1 MTFKYVIY
9 KMRGGVEGC
18 EGPRVIWTVDLPRIP
33 CSVQAIR
40 IYIEAENR
48 SAKPKSRD
56 CCSWM
61 SKCTG
66 LYHVRVV
73 LPLMCSLVCVVCS
86 LCLNHSC
93 IFSNNSSNNLIDKQ
107 FDKTFVLS
115 TVYEIHVVSMFPL
128 QENISCAF
136 SCCDSSSPPRAGSW
150 SGWCLPVLPR
160 FLSSPS
166 CWEAAP
172 DIWRSYQERSVVSR
186 YSSVGISVVH
196 FFPQR
201 LWRAARSNWPVTTEC
216 LFDLFAAAKPSQMF
230 ALLMKPYAMIQVSK
244 LL

>member
-107 FDKTFVLS
+107 FDKTFVLIDCLWDPCS
-115 TVYEIHVVSMFPL
+115 FHVSFAGKYLVCLLVLRFVLPSQSRKLKWVVS
-128 QENISCAF
+128 
-136 SCCDSSSPPRAGSW
+136 
-150 SGWCLPVLPR
+150 SGL
-160 FLSSPS
+160 
-166 CWEAAP
+166 A
-172 DIWRSYQERSVVSR
+172 
-186 YSSVGISVVH
+186 
-196 FFPQR
+196 
-201 LWRAARSNWPVTTEC
+201 
-216 LFDLFAAAKPSQMF
+216 
-230 ALLMKPYAMIQVSK
+230 QVSEFSFVLGSRARHLK
-244 LL
+244 IISREVGCFKIFIRRN